1 MKGPSVLVTELRGV
15 DNASGVYKK
24 VGRAAADLQR
34 SMDGMAG
41 KLFDQVNAA
50 RMSTKEFDL
59 YKASLMGLG
68 RAEKQRIS
76 DMHDL
81 ISAEKQQSAAAAEQ
95 ARQAALEAQLSE
107 KREKNI
113 QQVIQLLERERDML
127 KYNTR
132 ELHLRMAAQNGASE
146 AQIRHINNLHD
157 GIDAMGKTEKGGRN
171 LNGTLRLMRGGF
183 GQVGHQIQDIA
194 VQLQMGTNA
203 MLVFGQ
209 QGGQI
214 ASLFGPK
221 GAMIGAVLSVGAA
234 IGTYLAPKFFEGEKA
249 AEQFREK
256 VEDLASKTKELTSA
270 QLEYLAVAYADK
282 IEEQKERQ
290 KELQDQ
296 YADEIDLLEQLERQL
311 GITAAGSEKFKM
323 VSEQMQEIKDDTK
336 GSIAEIEILGKE
348 IKETSNK
355 LEEIQRGG
363 NPFYELESGANGLK
377 MSLEDVM
384 SAIDDYKESQ
394 LSASELVELSFA
406 QSTLAIQQ
414 AMADQEISASE
425 GSRLMIEVF
434 RMRAAKIKEIS
445 DQEAVDLLKSEQD
458 KMNQRVKIAK
468 EEARKVNQ
476 AAAEAVA
483 EFNERLSM
491 ISNLNQ
497 FKESLMSEEEQF
509 AYSMLRRYQMLE
521 EFRANDLV
529 SETEYLAMKRALQE
543 QEVEKQLNDQL
554 RLINGFEGMK
564 QIGVQAI
571 GAIIKEGASMSDV
584 FKMIGRTI
592 VDNVIES
599 FVDMGVEYVKQALV
613 RQAIEKK
620 GLGLT
625 IATSVAAGKSMAAA
639 YAPAAAMASLASFGG
654 NAVPAQTGIATTVG
668 VAKSLASFEG
678 GGFTG
683 SGARSGGIDGRGG
696 FLSVLHPNETVI
708 DHTKGQGQG
717 ITIVNNI
724 DASGAGPEVDQKIVA
739 AMEVTSQQTVKQVQ
753 DLLRRQRLV

>member
-59 YKASLMGLG
+59 YKASLIGLG

-113 QQVIQLLERERDML
+113 QQVVQLLERERDML
-127 KYNTR
+127 KYTTR

-157 GIDAMGKTEKGGRN
+157 GIDAMKNTEKGGRN

-221 GAMIGAVLSVGAA
+221 GAMIGAILSVGAA
-234 IGTYLAPKFFEGEKA
+234 VGTYLAPKLFEGEKA
-249 AEQFREK
+249 AEEFREK
-256 VEDLASKTKELTSA
+256 VEELASKTKELTSA
-270 QLEYLAVAYADK
+270 QLAYLAVAYAEK
-282 IEEQKERQ
+282 IEEQKEKQ
-290 KELQDQ
+290 KELQDE
-296 YADEIDLLEQLERQL
+296 YSDEIKLLGQLERQL
-311 GITAAGSEKFKM
+311 AITAAGSEKFKM
-323 VSEQMQEIKDDTK
+323 VSEQMKDVRDSTK
-336 GSIAEIEILGKE
+336 GSIVEIEMLGNE
-348 IKETSNK
+348 IKETSEK
-355 LEEIQRGG
+355 LREIEDGG
-363 NPFYELESGANGLK
+363 NPFYDVEQGAGALK
-377 MSLEDVM
+377 MSLEDVI
-384 SAIDDYKESQ
+384 SAIDDYRESQ
-394 LSASELVELSFA
+394 LSAAELAEMAFV
-406 QSTLAIQQ
+406 QSTLAIQK
-414 AMADQEISASE
+414 AMSDQEISAAE
-425 GSRLMIEVF
+425 GSRLMIEVM
-434 RMRAAKIKEIS
+434 RMRSGKLKEIA
-445 DQEAVDLLKSEQD
+445 DQEAMDLLNAEQD
-458 KMNQRVKIAK
+458 KINQKVKMAK
-468 EEARKVNQ
+468 EEGRKVSQ
-476 AAAEAVA
+476 AAAEAAA
-483 EFNERLSM
+483 EFNERMSM
-491 ISNLNQ
+491 ISNLDQ

-529 SETEYLAMKRALQE
+529 NETEYLALKRSLQE

-554 RLINGFEGMK
+554 RLIDGFEGMK
-564 QIGVQAI
+564 RIGVDAI
-571 GAIIKEGASMSDV
+571 SAVIKEGASMSDV

-599 FVDMGVEYVKQALV
+599 FVDMGVEFVKQALV
-613 RQAIEKK
+613 RQAIEKA
-620 GLGLT
+620 GAT
-625 IATSVAAGKSMAAA
+625 SAIATAAATGSAMAMA
-639 YAPAAAMASLASFGG
+639 YAPAATMASLASFGA
-654 NAVPAQTGIATTVG
+654 NAAPAQAGMTTTAG
-668 VAKSLASFEG
+668 LAKALASFEG

-683 SGARSGGIDGRGG
+683 SGSRSGGVDGRGG

-724 DASGAGPEVDQKIVA
+724 DASGSGPEVDQKIVA